1 MKAIII
7 EDSRLAR
14 LELNTMLCEY
24 EQIEVIAQAADPD
37 EGIALI
43 KQHQP
48 EVLFLDI
55 QMPGKNGFEL
65 LDEIDFQGKVIFT
78 TAYDEY
84 AIRSFDYDA
93 FDYLLKPIE
102 TDRLT
107 VTINKLI
114 KLEASEST
122 PQGTEQVKFDENSS
136 VFLKDGDECDF
147 VPLKDIFLIESCSN
161 YCFIHHK
168 QQKPLIKKSLNLLE
182 ARLPETLFFRANR
195 QQIINLRQV
204 KNVDIAVNG
213 NLLITLHSGHE
224 VEASRRHSSRFKQL
238 MSF

>member
-14 LELNTMLCEY
+14 LELNTMLCEF

-48 EVLFLDI
+48 EILFLDI

-102 TDRLT
+102 IDRLT

-114 KLEASEST
+114 KLETSEPT
-122 PQGTEQVKFDENSS
+122 PQDTEQVKF
-136 VFLKDGDECDF
+136 
-147 VPLKDIFLIESCSN
+147 
-161 YCFIHHK
+161 
-168 QQKPLIKKSLNLLE
+168 
-182 ARLPETLFFRANR
+182 
-195 QQIINLRQV
+195 
-204 KNVDIAVNG
+204 
-213 NLLITLHSGHE
+213 
-224 VEASRRHSSRFKQL
+224 
-238 MSF
+238 

>member
-14 LELNTMLCEY
+14 LELNTMLCEF

-48 EVLFLDI
+48 EILFLDI

-102 TDRLT
+102 TER
-107 VTINKLI
+107 
-114 KLEASEST
+114 
-122 PQGTEQVKFDENSS
+122 
-136 VFLKDGDECDF
+136 
-147 VPLKDIFLIESCSN
+147 
-161 YCFIHHK
+161 
-168 QQKPLIKKSLNLLE
+168 
-182 ARLPETLFFRANR
+182 
-195 QQIINLRQV
+195 
-204 KNVDIAVNG
+204 
-213 NLLITLHSGHE
+213 
-224 VEASRRHSSRFKQL
+224 
-238 MSF
+238 

>member
-14 LELNTMLCEY
+14 LELNTMLCEF
-24 EQIEVIAQAADPD
+24 EQIEVIAQAAVPD

-102 TDRLT
+102 TDRLA

-114 KLEASEST
+114 RLEASEST
-122 PQGTEQVKFDENSS
+122 PQDTEQVKFDENSS

-204 KNVDIAVNG
+204 RNVDIAVNG